1 MMRTKFLWPGKT
13 KSPEIRGLEA
23 FYVSRIRPLAGCEI
37 IVTRQARGIDERQAA
52 RIMEIEA
59 EGLEKHLGND
69 YIICLS
75 DLGKEMTSTELAR
88 FLERRERQSGR
99 SLAFV
104 VGGFLGLADRL
115 LARADLRLSLSRM
128 TLSHELA
135 RVVLLEQVYRAL
147 TIVRKRHY
155 AK

>member
-1 MMRTKFLWPGKT
+1 MRMKFLWPGKT
-13 KSPEIRGLEA
+13 KSQELRGLEA
-23 FYVSRIRPLAGCEI
+23 FYVSRIRPLTGCEI
-37 IVTRQARGIDERQAA
+37 IVTRQARGIDEKHGVK
-52 RIMEIEA
+52 IMEIEA
-59 EGLEKHLGND
+59 QGLEKYLSND

-75 DLGKEMTSTELAR
+75 DLGKEMTSEEFAR
-88 FLERRERQSGR
+88 FFERRERQSGR
-99 SLAFV
+99 PLAFV
-104 VGGFLGLADRL
+104 LGGFLGLADRL

-128 TLSHELA
+128 TLSHELS